1 MIKKYKDYIIL
12 LIVFLIIIFGSN
24 ISNIFMLFDTNL
36 KLDNITNTYC
46 KSVEQ
51 DYNALLDSNS
61 FQLQSNLNLIISKV
75 MLRDIYEY
83 KDTLKIYKGSSDK
96 ITEGMAVIVD
106 NGLVGIIED
115 TKKNYSTVRLITNKN
130 SNISVRIKDY
140 YGILKMSDNRLV
152 VSDLNNYNDI
162 NVGDLIYTS
171 GIGNVTGDL
180 YVGKVK
186 EIRLNNTEIG
196 KNIIVELDYDIDNL
210 NYLFIV
216 S

>member
-24 ISNIFMLFDTNL
+24 ISSIFMLFDTNL

-61 FQLQSNLNLIISKV
+61 FQLRSNLNLIISKV
-75 MLRDIYEY
+75 MFRDIYEY

-140 YGILKMSDNRLV
+140 YGILKMSNNRLV

-186 EIRLNNTEIG
+186 EIRLNNTEIE

-210 NYLFIV
+210 NYLYVV

>member
-24 ISNIFMLFDTNL
+24 ISSIFMLFDTNL

-75 MLRDIYEY
+75 MFRDIYEY

-96 ITEGMAVIVD
+96 ITEGMAVIAD

-140 YGILKMSDNRLV
+140 YGILKMSNNRLV

-180 YVGKVK
+180 YIGKVK
-186 EIRLNNTEIG
+186 EIRLNNTEIE

-210 NYLFIV
+210 NYLYVV

>member
-24 ISNIFMLFDTNL
+24 ISSIFMLFDTNL
-36 KLDNITNTYC
+36 KFDNITNTYC

-75 MLRDIYEY
+75 MFRDIYEY

-140 YGILKMSDNRLV
+140 YGILKMIDNRLV

-180 YVGKVK
+180 YIGKVK
-186 EIRLNNTEIG
+186 EIRLNNTEIE

-210 NYLFIV
+210 NYLYVV

>member
-24 ISNIFMLFDTNL
+24 ISSIFMLFDTNL

>member
-24 ISNIFMLFDTNL
+24 ISSIFMLFDTNL

-75 MLRDIYEY
+75 MFRDIYEY

-186 EIRLNNTEIG
+186 EIRLNNTEIE

>member
-24 ISNIFMLFDTNL
+24 ISSIFMLFDTNL

-51 DYNALLDSNS
+51 NYNALLDSNS

-140 YGILKMSDNRLV
+140 YGILKMSNNRLV
-152 VSDLNNYNDI
+152 VSDLNSYNDI

-180 YVGKVK
+180 YIGKVK
-186 EIRLNNTEIG
+186 EIRLNNTEIE

-210 NYLFIV
+210 NYLYVV

>member
-140 YGILKMSDNRLV
+140 YGILKMSNNRLV
-152 VSDLNNYNDI
+152 VSDLNSYNDI

-186 EIRLNNTEIG
+186 EIRLNNTEIE

>member
-75 MLRDIYEY
+75 MFRDIYEY

-186 EIRLNNTEIG
+186 EIRLNNTEIE

>member
-51 DYNALLDSNS
+51 NYNALLDSNS

-186 EIRLNNTEIG
+186 EIRLNNTEIE

>member
-24 ISNIFMLFDTNL
+24 ISSIFMLFDTNL

-75 MLRDIYEY
+75 MFRDIYEY

-115 TKKNYSTVRLITNKN
+115 TKKNYSTVKLITNKN

-186 EIRLNNTEIG
+186 EIRLNNTEIE

>member
-24 ISNIFMLFDTNL
+24 ISSIFMLFDTNL

-186 EIRLNNTEIG
+186 EIRLNNTEIE

>member
-75 MLRDIYEY
+75 MFRDIYEY

-96 ITEGMAVIVD
+96 IAEGMAVIVD

-140 YGILKMSDNRLV
+140 YGILKMSNNRLV

-186 EIRLNNTEIG
+186 EIRLNNTEIE

>member
-24 ISNIFMLFDTNL
+24 ISSIFMLFDTNL

-61 FQLQSNLNLIISKV
+61 FQLHSNLNLIISKV
-75 MLRDIYEY
+75 MFRDIYEY

-140 YGILKMSDNRLV
+140 YGILKMSNNRLV

-180 YVGKVK
+180 YIGKVK
-186 EIRLNNTEIG
+186 EIRLNNTEIE

-210 NYLFIV
+210 NYLYVV

>member
-75 MLRDIYEY
+75 MFRDIYEY

-140 YGILKMSDNRLV
+140 YGILKMSNNRLV

-186 EIRLNNTEIG
+186 EIRLNNTEIE

>member
-24 ISNIFMLFDTNL
+24 ISSIFMLFDTNL

-75 MLRDIYEY
+75 MFRDIYEY

-186 EIRLNNTEIG
+186 EIRLNNTEIE

-210 NYLFIV
+210 NYLYVV

>member
-51 DYNALLDSNS
+51 NYNALLDSNS

-140 YGILKMSDNRLV
+140 YGILKMSNNRLV
-152 VSDLNNYNDI
+152 VSDLNSYNDI

-186 EIRLNNTEIG
+186 EIRLNNTEIE

>member
-12 LIVFLIIIFGSN
+12 LIVFLIIILGSN

-75 MLRDIYEY
+75 MFRDIYEY

-96 ITEGMAVIVD
+96 ITEGMDVIVD

-186 EIRLNNTEIG
+186 EIRLNNTEIE

>member
-140 YGILKMSDNRLV
+140 YGILKMSNNRLV

-186 EIRLNNTEIG
+186 EIRLNNTEIE

>member
-51 DYNALLDSNS
+51 NYNALLDSNS

-140 YGILKMSDNRLV
+140 YGILKMSNNRLV

-186 EIRLNNTEIG
+186 EIRLNNTEIE

>member
-24 ISNIFMLFDTNL
+24 ISSIFMLFDTNL

-140 YGILKMSDNRLV
+140 YGILKMSNNRLV
-152 VSDLNNYNDI
+152 VSDLNSYNDI

-186 EIRLNNTEIG
+186 EIRLNNTEIE